1 MAVNITQ
8 DELDLFGKNGISEND
23 IQNTVNAY
31 RQEGVSDDDIRAKF
45 DTKLNNF
52 RLEGGIKVYNQS
64 PNPIRNALRQ
74 AGRNTARFLMPK
86 KAENWFLGS
95 KEDEEFLKKYNDDNV
110 LSFEDARAL
119 YDQGSMSK
127 EELLKNIELNAK
139 LKNLQA
145 DADYRDVRNK
155 NIGKGIVDIG
165 TAFIPIGG
173 GGAIAAKGASLLKPV
188 LGKRIAAGLAN
199 GATVGAKAGAIHGV
213 ASGIVDEDINP
224 LVAGV
229 QEGLGGSVFGG
240 ALGLGGEKIVQGI
253 NARRL
258 KNHKPYDDMTAKE
271 AKAYKRLGKKYYKD
285 YISGKT
291 VNNATYGNVLFPAEQ
306 GGKNA
311 IHNMQYYS
319 DLEKQVKNAKYT
331 KTTNDKVRN
340 DTVKQFDHL
349 ENEIDSKNM
358 DYLVAVDKNGNR
370 YYMTKDVTKDK
381 TSLPASLEQHQPLDN
396 EVNNIITDNKANINP
411 NEWSGTVG
419 VEVPQ
424 GNSNFSIKPDKH
436 VYQQQL
442 EEAIG
447 LTEENWDKA
456 PNFYSKEKEEE
467 AFQILS
473 EATGKSVKW
482 LKSQLNSTKNG
493 KGTAKRREFIEL
505 LLEHTDDKL
514 DFTPTGKYQHYDT
527 SKLSYANKGTNSDMV
542 GEGTKL
548 AEQVYDDIINRNFD
562 VDPRDPLGK
571 ALDDVN
577 LEYKKFMR
585 DVIDGKVEN
594 VEEGL
599 QNIFKE
605 LPEEY
610 ANDFWEIAGKDLK
623 TLEDVKLSNQMRERG
638 DLKPSQLAQ
647 KSDLPPKIKENV
659 TKYPPEYEVLHN
671 KDLMINARD
680 EIAKDPSSRLA
691 RLDDIT
697 SKEKPMSAQDFEE
710 ARQLIGKL
718 YQEGRID
725 EALNLT
731 QKVSAAGSKAGQ
743 AVQAMSLW
751 SKTTPEGAIKQA
763 QKIIDEYNQT
773 ARKKIPPLSEEQAQ
787 EILGLVD
794 DIQKSEALGDRAKEV
809 ATGKLMKYFGEL
821 IPQSAGNKLKTLRNI
836 TLLLNG
842 KTFARNITGNAIFS
856 GMENAVTKPIAAGL
870 DKIASLFT
878 KQRTRTAPQWSDYGK
893 GLVQGTKE
901 GIEDVNLGI
910 DTRQGIGG
918 RFDLPQRRSF
928 TNTPVLS
935 QLEKALDFSLRVP
948 DRAFYQAT
956 FSESLANQMKAA
968 GIKEPTEE
976 MLNRAQAE
984 ALESVYQNNGQLA
997 NMISGVRQGLNR
1009 IGMKDFGLGDA
1020 LIPYAQTPANVAQQ
1034 GINYSPLGLIKAIKS
1049 GLQGNQRQAT
1059 LDVARALTGSGMIG
1073 GGYLGAKNGLF
1084 TPNIEDYQTRKN
1096 YEALGVRPNQMV
1108 LPNDSLMS
1116 YSQLQPLAA
1125 PIATG
1130 AVLSDVQDGNYIQAA
1145 DRGFN
1150 TLADLGML
1158 RGVSDFTKNYND
1170 SGIVSALMNTATSL
1184 PSQYIGTGINQLN
1197 AYIDPYQRETYDPN
1211 PIVAGLNQARAKTP
1225 FLSKTLPKR
1234 YDVTGRE
1241 IQKYDSKGIKKGFDT
1256 FINPVFVNKPK
1267 DDIVMQEVTALYELT
1282 GEKSGLLNL
1291 PEKKIKLDDGTSKQ
1305 LNNKEFSEYSKVLG
1319 ELTYHGYE
1327 KLMKTDRYQYADDM
1341 TRLRLLSD
1349 IKQNAKSIAQAE
1361 MFGKVN
1367 KNTAEYKQTQKAL
1380 NKLHRGQ
1387 SKLERLKRQMD
1398 NQLIQ
1403 DIMY

>member
-31 RQEGVSDDDIRAKF
+31 RQEGVSDEDIRAKF

-64 PNPIRNALRQ
+64 RNPIRNALRQ

-110 LSFEDARAL
+110 LSYEDARAL

-127 EELLKNIELNAK
+127 DEFLENVKLRSKLN
-139 LKNLQA
+139 NLQA

-165 TAFIPIGG
+165 TAFIPVGG

-188 LGKRIAAGLAN
+188 LGKRIAAGLSN
-199 GATVGAKAGAIHGV
+199 GAVVGAKAGAIHGV

-224 LVAGV
+224 LIAGV
-229 QEGLGGSVFGG
+229 QEGIGGSVFGG

-253 NARRL
+253 NARKL
-258 KNHKPYDDMTAKE
+258 KNHKPFEQMTQQE
-271 AKAYKRLGKKYYKD
+271 RKAYQKLGKKYYKD
-285 YISGKT
+285 YLQGTT
-291 VNNATYGNVLFPAEQ
+291 VNKKGYGKVYFNGDNAGE
-306 GGKNA
+306 NA
-311 IHNMQYYS
+311 IHNLDIYPV
-319 DLEKQVKNAKYT
+319 LKKQIKSSKVGKS
-331 KTTNDKVRN
+331 TNDKQEIDRYY
-340 DTVKQFDHL
+340 DHL
-349 ENEIDSKNM
+349 LNEHNGEPVDHIVEVIDDSGK
-358 DYLVAVDKNGNR
+358 R
-370 YYMTKDVTKDK
+370 YKMTKKIEPNQQTGSTPVADQTL
-381 TSLPASLEQHQPLDN
+381 S
-396 EVNNIITDNKANINP
+396 NNIIDDVNGNINP
-411 NEWSGTVG
+411 NEWNGTVG

-424 GNSNFSIKPDKH
+424 GNSTFTIKPDKH
-436 VYQQQL
+436 TYQQQL
-442 EEAIG
+442 EEALG

-456 PNFYSKEKEEE
+456 PDFYSKEKEEE

-482 LKSQLNSTKNG
+482 LKSQLKTGKNG
-493 KGTAKRREFIEL
+493 RGTAKRQEFINL
-505 LLEHTDDKL
+505 LLEHTDDHL
-514 DFTPTGKYQHYDT
+514 DFMPQGKYKYYDT
-527 SKLSYANKGTNSDMV
+527 SKLSYDNSGSNSDMV

-548 AEQVYDDIINRNFD
+548 AERVYNDIVNRNFD
-562 VDPRDPLGK
+562 LDPRDPLGK
-571 ALDDVN
+571 ALDSAN

-585 DVIDGKVEN
+585 DVIDGKIGAEN
-594 VEEGL
+594 IEDGL
-599 QNIFKE
+599 HNIFKE

-610 ANDFWEIAGKDLK
+610 ANEFWQIAGRDLK
-623 TLEDVKLSNQMRERG
+623 TLEDVRLSNQMRERG

-647 KSDLPPKIKENV
+647 KSDLPPEIKENV

-691 RLDDIT
+691 RLDDMT

-725 EALNLT
+725 EALSLT

-763 QKIIDEYNQT
+763 QKIIDEYNQS

-787 EILGLVD
+787 EILNLVD
-794 DIQKSEALGDRAKEV
+794 DIQKSEAIGDRAKDV

-821 IPQSAGNKLKTLRNI
+821 VPQSMGNKLKTLRNI

-842 KTFARNITGNAIFS
+842 KTFARNISGNAIFA

-878 KQRTRTAPQWSDYGK
+878 KQRTRTAPQLSDYGK

-956 FSESLANQMKAA
+956 FNESLANQMKAA
-968 GIKEPTEE
+968 GVKEPTEQ
-976 MLNRAQAE
+976 MLNIANAE

-1034 GINYSPLGLIKAIKS
+1034 GINYSPLGIINAIKS

-1059 LDVARALTGSGMIG
+1059 LDTARAITGSGMIG

-1084 TPNIEDYQTRKN
+1084 TPNIDDYQTRKN

-1108 LPNDSLMS
+1108 LPNGSLMS

-1125 PIATG
+1125 PISTG

-1170 SGIVSALMNTATSL
+1170 NGIVSALMNTVTSL

-1211 PIVAGLNQARAKTP
+1211 PIVTGLNQARAKTP
-1225 FLSKTLPKR
+1225 LLSKTLPKR

-1241 IQKYDSKGIKKGFDT
+1241 VQKYDSKGIKKVFDT

-1267 DDIVMQEVTALYELT
+1267 DDLVMQEVTALYELT

-1319 ELTYHGYE
+1319 ELTYHGYD

-1349 IKQNAKSIAQAE
+1349 IKQNAKSIAQE
-1361 MFGKVN
+1361 ELFGKVN

-1387 SKLERLKRQMD
+1387 TKLERLKRQMD